1 MPDFTL
7 PDQAGAPF
15 RLGDELARGAV
26 VLAFYRG
33 DW

>member
-7 PDQAGAPF
+7 PDQAGDPF
-15 RLGDELARGAV
+15 RLEAELARGAV

>member
-1 MPDFTL
+1 MPDFSL
-7 PDQAGAPF
+7 PDQAGARF
-15 RLGDELARGAV
+15 RLEDELARGAA

>member
-1 MPDFTL
+1 MPDLTL
-7 PDQAGAPF
+7 PDQAGAAF
-15 RLGDELARGAV
+15 RLEDELAQGAV